1 MKNYVDVIG
10 IDVSKLT
17 IDAHIHN
24 SAVHRVFSN
33 TAKGY
38 KSLLS
43 WLEKHLKVELYFLCF
58 ENTGHYSTN
67 LSVYLSENEID
78 YVEENPLAIKRS
90 SGIAR
95 GKTDKL
101 DAAMIARYA
110 WLYKE
115 VTSHLSND
123 FTQSRKMIF

>member
-24 SAVHRVFSN
+24 RAVHRVFSN
-33 TAKGY
+33 TPKGY
-38 KSLLS
+38 KALIA
-43 WLEKHLKVELYFLCF
+43 WVEKYLKGQLYFLCF

-67 LSVYLSENEID
+67 LSVYLTENDID
-78 YVEENPLAIKRS
+78 YVEESLLAIKRL
-90 SGIAR
+90 SGIVR

-110 WLYKE
+110 SLYKE
-115 VTSHLSND
+115 ELYLSSPKEQD
-123 FTQSRKMIF
+123 I